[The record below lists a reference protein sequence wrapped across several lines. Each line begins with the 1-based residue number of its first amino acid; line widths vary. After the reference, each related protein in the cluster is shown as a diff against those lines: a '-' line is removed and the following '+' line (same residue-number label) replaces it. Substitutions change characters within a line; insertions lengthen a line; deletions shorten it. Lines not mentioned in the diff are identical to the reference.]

1 MHSPDHAR
9 DLDLPHHDGDDELPC
24 EGRVWRA
31 LLVHAVT
38 ASGVIVGFLGLLAV
52 IEGHARSA
60 ILLLIAAQ
68 VLDGIDGPMARAW
81 QISKLYPKLDGY
93 LLDLVVDYVTCVVVP
108 VAFLYEFELLPSP
121 LATPICAL
129 VLFTSALWFSRTDMM
144 TDDHWFRGFPATWN
158 LVAPSVF
165 LLGTGTVTNAVVI
178 TALAL
183 LQLTDVP
190 FAHPVQ
196 VVERRIANLAV
207 TVVWVV
213 GMAAAAVLHPDTHV
227 IVRLALVG
235 APLWTFATT
244 AEKWLAIRHDRPVLA
259 EALVDDHRR

>member
-1 MHSPDHAR
+1 MQSHEAEI
-9 DLDLPHHDGDDELPC
+9 DEIDPSS
-24 EGRVWRA
+24 RTWQA
-31 LLVHAVT
+31 MLVHAVT
-38 ASGVIVGFLGLLAV
+38 ASGVIVGFLGLQAV
-52 IEGHARSA
+52 IDDAPRSA

-68 VLDGIDGPMARAW
+68 ILDGIDGPMARAW

-108 VAFLYEFELLPSP
+108 VAFLYQFDLLPPALSMV
-121 LATPICAL
+121 ICAL

-158 LVAPSVF
+158 LVAPSCF
-165 LLGTGTVTNAVVI
+165 LLGTGHTTNAIII

-183 LQLTDVP
+183 AQLTDIP

-207 TVVWVV
+207 TVAWIA
-213 GMAAAAVLHPDTHV
+213 GMAVAAIAWPDTNAALRV
-227 IVRLALVG
+227 VLVG
-235 APLWTFATT
+235 APVWTFATT
-244 AEKWLAIRHDRPVLA
+244 IEKWIAQRNDR
-259 EALVDDHRR
+259 LVPAKAVVEKR